1 MAEVSPLRIHLRA
14 GDVIFREGDEPTTG
28 FLVEH
33 GEVEIATTIHGK
45 PIVLSHLRDGD
56 LLGEMA
62 VFDGEPRSATA
73 TALSDCVLF
82 PIDREQISERL
93 SKADPIIR
101 ALLEGQVKRYR
112 GAIRAIRGVQLG
124 EAIEPGTLA
133 EISAGDK
140 FRLETHLREALVGEG
155 LDVRYQPIM
164 HVASGRIAGY
174 EALVRWNHPD
184 RGPISPMEF
193 VGLAEESGLIVL
205 VGEYVFDTACRAVK
219 RLIESGADPKPFIAV
234 NVSARQLEHP
244 GLIERVVARVEA
256 AAVPRGS
263 LKVEITESQALD
275 HELVRAAIEL
285 CHRHG
290 IAVALDDF
298 GTGYSHLTQM
308 HKLEFDTLKIDQAF
322 SGSMLSSP
330 RSMAVVEAIVHMA
343 RALNADIV
351 VEGIETEAMLDAL
364 RRLRCDYAQGYLIG
378 RPQTIDELIMQSSAA
393 G

>member
-1 MAEVSPLRIHLRA
+1 MSEVSPLRVHLRA
-14 GDVIFREGDEPTTG
+14 GDVLFREGDAPTTG
-28 FLVEH
+28 FLVEL
-33 GEVEIATTIHGK
+33 GEIEISTSINGK
-45 PIVLSHLRDGD
+45 TLVLSHLRAGD

-73 TALSDCVLF
+73 IAISDCVLF

-140 FRLETHLREALVGEG
+140 FRLETHLREALIGEG

-164 HVASGRIAGY
+164 HVASGKIAGY

-205 VGEYVFDTACRAVK
+205 VGEYVFDTACKAVK

-275 HELVRAAIEL
+275 HELVNAAIDL

-290 IAVALDDF
+290 IGVALDDF

-308 HKLEFDTLKIDQAF
+308 HRLAFDTLKIDQAF
-322 SGSMLSSP
+322 SRSMLTSE
-330 RSMAVVEAIVHMA
+330 RSMAVVEAIVRMGK
-343 RALNADIV
+343 ALNADIV
-351 VEGIETEAMLDAL
+351 VEGIETEEMLEAL
-364 RRLRCDYAQGYLIG
+364 RQLGCDCAQGYLIG
-378 RPQTIDELIMQSSAA
+378 RPQTLDELLERAK
-393 G
+393 GPG

>member
-1 MAEVSPLRIHLRA
+1 
-14 GDVIFREGDEPTTG
+14 
-28 FLVEH
+28 
-33 GEVEIATTIHGK
+33 
-45 PIVLSHLRDGD
+45 
-56 LLGEMA
+56 MA

-73 TALSDCVLF
+73 TAVSDCVLF

-140 FRLETHLREALVGEG
+140 FRLETHLREALVGDG
-155 LDVRYQPIM
+155 LDVRFQPIM

-205 VGEYVFDTACRAVK
+205 VGEYVFDTACKAVK

-275 HELVRAAIEL
+275 HELVNAAIDL

-290 IAVALDDF
+290 IGVALDDF

-308 HKLEFDTLKIDQAF
+308 HKLAFDTLKIDQAF
-322 SGSMLSSP
+322 SRSMLTDA
-330 RSMAVVEAIVHMA
+330 RSMAIVEAIVRMA
-343 RALNADIV
+343 EALEANIV
-351 VEGIETEAMLDAL
+351 VEGIETEEMLDAL
-364 RRLRCDYAQGYLIG
+364 RRLGCDYAQGYLIG
-378 RPQTIDELIMQSSAA
+378 RPQTLDELLARAKSAS
-393 G
+393 